1 MNERSFENPQTRERA
16 TLVESARETGG
27 KRSVLDIE
35 VGGGGG
41 VMGHFHDV
49 HQERIEVL
57 AGAHRGDHR
66 RRQLTRSGRARR
78 SSSSPAVAPVR
89 GTLPRRSCCGFAAR
103 SPRATPASRRRS
115 RCCSGSRATA
125 RRGRNGFPKRLGDTR
140 LAGEVERGLPT
151 GPARLLAPVFGWLAR
166 RAEASGR
173 AAELLRRYGVEAPAS
188 GVRPGSRDAAPRR
201 PREEPSCTLADA
213 VPGPPSGDAV
223 KGADGPARPEQPH
236 GEGRDR
242 GVPAG

>member
-57 AGAHRGDHR
+57 AGTIEVTIDGVTRQVRAGDAVVVEPGQSHLWR
-66 RRQLTRSGRARR
+66 NA
-78 SSSSPAVAPVR
+78 SPTEVLRFR
-89 GTLPRRSCCGFAAR
+89 GTFTPGHAGFEAALQVLF
-103 SPRATPASRRRS
+103 
-115 RCCSGSRATA
+115 GLA
-125 RRGRNGFPKRLGDTR
+125 RDGQTRGNGFPKRLGD
-140 LAGEVERGLPT
+140 LALLVKWNEGLPT
-151 GPARLLAPVFGWLAR
+151 GPSRMLAPVFGWLAR

-173 AAELLRRYGVEAPAS
+173 AAELLRRYGVEAPVLAS
-188 GVRPGSRDAAPRR
+188 TPAPGT
-201 PREEPSCTLADA
+201 PS
-213 VPGPPSGDAV
+213 
-223 KGADGPARPEQPH
+223 PATA
-236 GEGRDR
+236 GR
-242 GVPAG
+242 A